1 MINTQEILKLYKNI
15 NELIFQN
22 RVKEALEIIDKLV
35 AISRMGEYKINAY
48 NNKET
53 YKNILKY
60 TVLGTEDPER
70 KNIYNRLLISILNL
84 ADILK
89 EKILTENAQNHT
101 YLLKKNY
108 NKEFAFDKT
117 KTLKILNNISYDNEL
132 INILNKETQNT
143 EDNKAQKHI
152 SDAFNHFWL
161 TDKLNAEDI
170 EIAKSIN
177 ESEDILWAIKC
188 HIVSAIFLSLMRC
201 FDKNKFMLL
210 LDFYEKNEERVWQRA
225 LISFIISSCYYDK
238 RVLLHN
244 DLMKRISLLTDDE
257 FLNKNIETI
266 IIQFLKSKDTEKIAK
281 KIETE
286 IMPDIIKMSPKLE
299 DKLNLDDL
307 LSENVYDEKNPNW
320 EHFFDDT
327 PEIYDKIEEFSKLQK
342 EGSDVFISAFSKL
355 KHFPFFNT
363 FSNWFSPFYKENE
376 SLSQKIKLS
385 SNLEDN
391 KIEYFL
397 EGMEKNLF
405 MCNSDKYSFCLS
417 LSQMSD
423 TQKSMLVNT
432 LNSEFDEMI
441 GLIKEDGILKQEE
454 KNRFIFTQYIQD
466 LYRFYK
472 LHSWKNE
479 FVDIFNLKLD
489 FYKCKIFNILI
500 TDINIIRN
508 IAEYLFENNHF
519 EDALEI
525 YLNLNKKGD
534 ITSEI
539 FEKIGYCNQHLK
551 KYEEAIN
558 FYKKAELF
566 DTNRIWN
573 LKKIALCYRYLKKF
587 DKALEYYT
595 EIEKK
600 EPDNLYI
607 VTAKGHCYLNLN
619 DFDKALKYYFKV
631 EFLNPSNNKVMR
643 PIAWCYFALGKFD
656 DAEKYYSKL
665 LANENNKYDLM
676 NMGHIK
682 WCKGN
687 LKEAIEYYKK
697 SIKQK
702 DNNIELFLGSLKND
716 EKYLLKFGVNK
727 NDIPFMID
735 YLRYS
740 LNED

>member
-643 PIAWCYFALGKFD
+643 PIAWCYFASGKFD